1 MIDDEPRAAKMSLRD
16 FFAAMAMQSLVI
28 KYGDAMDDIDLAN
41 SAYDMAEFMLTE
53 RNAREQEPEA

>member
-1 MIDDEPRAAKMSLRD
+1 MSDEIKASEMTLRD
-16 FFAAMAMQSLVI
+16 YFAAMAMQSLVI